1 MIIASLPHQHS
12 PHHYM
17 FCWCFVATFPDY
29 LLTSYIDQSLGMS
42 LTSPIT
48 HSHLTHSPQTHHSLN
63 PHIPH
68 SSHIHPV
75 TPSPQTHLTL
85 TPHTL
90 HKHIPHSPLINL
102 HLQVSPTGQYL
113 GVSKRV
119 WYPTSWTRLLGPT
132 SSLPMH
138 CSMPIPARERE
149 REVESRQV
157 LELGNV

>member
-1 MIIASLPHQHS
+1 MIIASLSHQHS

-48 HSHLTHSPQTHHSLN
+48 HSHLTHSPQAHHSLN

-75 TPSPQTHLTL
+75 TPSPQAHLTL
-85 TPHTL
+85 TPHLTLIPHPPHHSLTPHIPHSPQAHLTLIPHIPHLTHSSHIHPITHSPHTSHTL

-113 GVSKRV
+113 
-119 WYPTSWTRLLGPT
+119 
-132 SSLPMH
+132 
-138 CSMPIPARERE
+138 
-149 REVESRQV
+149 
-157 LELGNV
+157 